1 MPCASRTRL
10 SDRKSHQGL
19 LYRRDLDGLRGI
31 AVAVVVAYHLGL
43 PIAPGGFVGVDVF
56 FVLSGFLITGLIAAE
71 LEAGA
76 FSVAGFYDRRIR
88 RIVPALVFVC
98 ACTAVLACM
107 FLLPHELK
115 QFASSLIATALSAS
129 NFWCL
134 LHSGYFDHA
143 AETQPLFHTW
153 SLGVEEQFYIVF
165 PLLLMAAFKWRR
177 DRIGVI
183 IWLLLA
189 GSLLLS
195 VVRLDAHPQSTF
207 FLLPTRAWELLTG
220 SIVALRLVPRPASRL
235 ECDAAGALGLLAIAI
250 AVFSYTPK
258 TPFPGLAALLPC
270 VGAAL
275 VIWGGQ
281 GENSLGRLLLTAR
294 PLVFLGL
301 ISYSLYLWHW
311 PLIVFANLLNV
322 EELTGLQKTA
332 VAGTSIALAA
342 LTWRFIEQPFRRR
355 GAEGFTRPAILWSG
369 GLSLG
374 GLVAVS
380 LIFILSQGLPSRF
393 SQQVLDLAD
402 AESDSSPLRK
412 KCHFDGTAKSHYED
426 TCVLGAAVPPK
437 TIVYGDS
444 HGVEFSVVLG
454 SLAKSRN
461 ESIREITASACPPA
475 ADFSL
480 PTRKECGRYNAAML
494 TKLVTIN
501 PSTIIIAANSS
512 AWSMEM
518 PDHYWPGLRNS
529 LTALSRA
536 GHRLIVLGPIP
547 HLPNHMQ
554 APATVARWTGRGHD
568 PANFKFSLGDR
579 FRDVDANLRSIAS
592 DVNATYVPVAPA
604 LCKDELCNAYLED
617 AVLYFDDNHLSV
629 RGAGIIAKKLLAPLI
644 WPEANAPILA
654 GTHPLP

>member
-1 MPCASRTRL
+1 M
-10 SDRKSHQGL
+10 SDRKFDQGL

-31 AVAVVVAYHLGL
+31 AVTVVVAYHLGF

-56 FVLSGFLITGLIAAE
+56 FVLSGFLITSLIAAE

-76 FSVAGFYDRRIR
+76 FSVVSFYDRRIR

-98 ACTAVLACM
+98 ACTAVLAYL
-107 FLLPHELK
+107 FLLPGELK
-115 QFASSLIATALSAS
+115 HFASSLLATALSVS
-129 NFWCL
+129 NFWCF

-153 SLGVEEQFYIVF
+153 SLGVEEQFYIIF
-165 PLLLMAAFKWRR
+165 PLLLMAVFKWRR
-177 DRIGVI
+177 DWVGAI
-183 IWLLLA
+183 IWLLFA
-189 GSLLLS
+189 GSLVLS
-195 VVRLDAHPQSTF
+195 VVRLEEHPQSTF

-220 SIVALRLVPRPASRL
+220 SIVALGLVPKPASRR
-235 ECDAAGALGLLAIAI
+235 ESDAAGALGLLAIAI
-250 AVFSYTPK
+250 AVFSFTSK

-281 GENSLGRLLLTAR
+281 GENAPARLLLTGR

-322 EELTGLQKTA
+322 EMLTGLQKIA
-332 VAGTSIALAA
+332 VAATSVALAA

-355 GAEGFTRPAILWSG
+355 GADGFTRPAIFWSG
-369 GLSLG
+369 GLGLG
-374 GLVAVS
+374 TLAAVS
-380 LIFILSQGLPSRF
+380 LVLISLHGIPGRF

-402 AESDSSPLRK
+402 AENDTSPWRT
-412 KCHFDGTAKSHYED
+412 KCHAVELAKGKFDD
-426 TCVLGAAVPPK
+426 TCVLGDAVPPK
-437 TIVYGDS
+437 TIIYADS
-444 HGVEFSVVLG
+444 HGVEFSFVLG

-461 ESIREITASACPPA
+461 ESVRQITASGCPPV
-475 ADFSL
+475 ADLL
-480 PTRKECGRYNAAML
+480 PNGEACARYNTEMIA
-494 TKLVTIN
+494 KLVTIS
-501 PSTIIIAANSS
+501 PATIIVAANSIT
-512 AWSMEM
+512 WSMEV
-518 PDHYWPGLRNS
+518 PERYWQGLRNS
-529 LTALSRA
+529 LAALSGA
-536 GHRLIVLGPIP
+536 GHRVIVLGPIP
-547 HLPNHMQ
+547 RLPNHMS

-568 PANFKFSLGDR
+568 PADFKFSQGDR

-604 LCKDELCNAYLED
+604 LCRDEQCSAYIED

-629 RGAGIIAKKLLAPLI
+629 HGAGIVAKKLLAPLL
-644 WPEANAPILA
+644 WPEADAPIMA
-654 GTHPLP
+654 VTHSLP

>member
-1 MPCASRTRL
+1 M

-43 PIAPGGFVGVDVF
+43 PFAPGGFVGVDVF

-76 FSVAGFYDRRIR
+76 FSVVSFYDRRIR

-98 ACTAVLACM
+98 TCTAALAYM
-107 FLLPHELK
+107 FLLPGELK
-115 QFASSLIATALSAS
+115 QFASSLIATALSVS
-129 NFWCL
+129 NLWCL
-134 LHSGYFDHA
+134 LYSGYFDHA

-177 DRIGVI
+177 DRIAVI

-220 SIVALRLVPRPASRL
+220 SIIALGLVPKPASRL
-235 ECDAAGALGLLAIAI
+235 ERDAASALGLLAIAI
-250 AVFSYTPK
+250 AVFSYTSK

-281 GENSLGRLLLTAR
+281 GENSPGRLLLTAR
-294 PLVFLGL
+294 PLVLLGL

-322 EELTGLQKTA
+322 EALTGLQKTA
-332 VAGTSIALAA
+332 VAGTSLALAA

-355 GAEGFTRPAILWSG
+355 GADGFTRPAIFWSG

-374 GLVAVS
+374 GLVAAALVLTS
-380 LIFILSQGLPSRF
+380 SQGMPSRF

-402 AESDSSPLRK
+402 AESDSSPLRA
-412 KCHFDGTAKSHYED
+412 KCHALDLANGSFDN
-426 TCVLGAAVPPK
+426 TCVLGEAVPPK
-437 TIVYGDS
+437 IIVYADS
-444 HGVEFSVVLG
+444 HGAEFSAVLG

-461 ESIREITASACPPA
+461 ESIRQVTASGCPPV
-475 ADFSL
+475 ADL
-480 PTRKECGRYNAAML
+480 MHLGEACARYNTKMIA
-494 TKLVTIN
+494 KLVTID
-501 PSTIIIAANSS
+501 PATIIIVANSS
-512 AWSMEM
+512 AWSNDE
-518 PDHYWPGLRNS
+518 PERYWRGLRNS
-529 LTALSRA
+529 VAALSGA
-536 GHRLIVLGPIP
+536 GHRLIVMGPIP
-547 HLPNHMQ
+547 HLPNHMG
-554 APATVARWTGRGHD
+554 APATIARWTDRGND
-568 PANFKFSLGDR
+568 PADFKFSPEER
-579 FRDVDANLRSIAS
+579 FLSVDAHLRSIAAE
-592 DVNATYVPVAPA
+592 VNATYVPVAPE
-604 LCKDELCNAYLED
+604 LCKDQRCSAYLED
-617 AVLYFDDNHLSV
+617 AVLYYDDNHLSM
-629 RGAGIIAKKLLAPLI
+629 RGADILARKLLVPLL
-644 WPEANAPILA
+644 WPDANKPILA
-654 GTHPLP
+654 GTQTLP

>member
-1 MPCASRTRL
+1 M

-31 AVAVVVAYHLGL
+31 AVAVVVAYHLDL

-56 FVLSGFLITGLIAAE
+56 FVLSGFLITSLIAAE
-71 LEAGA
+71 LKAGA
-76 FSVAGFYDRRIR
+76 FSVVSFYDRRIR

-98 ACTAVLACM
+98 ACAAVLAYM
-107 FLLPHELK
+107 FLLPGELK
-115 QFASSLIATALSAS
+115 QFASSLIATALSVS

-143 AETQPLFHTW
+143 AGTQPLFHTW

-177 DRIGVI
+177 DRVGVI

-189 GSLLLS
+189 ASLLLS

-207 FLLPTRAWELLTG
+207 FLLPTRAWELLAG
-220 SIVALRLVPRPASRL
+220 SVIAMGLVPKPASRL
-235 ECDAAGALGLLAIAI
+235 ESDAAVALGLLAIAI
-250 AVFSYTPK
+250 AVFSYTSK

-281 GENSLGRLLLTAR
+281 GENTPGRLLLTAR

-322 EELTGLQKTA
+322 EAPTGLQKTA

-355 GAEGFTRPAILWSG
+355 GAEGFSRPAILWSG

-374 GLVAVS
+374 ALVAAS
-380 LIFILSQGLPSRF
+380 LVLHLGHGMPGRF

-402 AESDSSPLRK
+402 AEHDSSPLRE
-412 KCHFDGTAKSHYED
+412 KCHFDGTAKGNYED
-426 TCVLGAAVPPK
+426 TCVLGEAVPPK

-444 HGVEFSVVLG
+444 HGVEFSAVLG
-454 SLAKSRN
+454 SLAKTRS
-461 ESIREITASACPPA
+461 ESVRQITASACPPA

-494 TKLVTIN
+494 AKLVTLN
-501 PSTIIIAANSS
+501 PATIIIAANSS
-512 AWSMEM
+512 AWSTEM
-518 PDHYWPGLRNS
+518 PGQYWQGLRNS

-554 APATVARWTGRGHD
+554 APAAIARWTGRGHD
-568 PANFKFSLGDR
+568 PADFKFSQDDR
-579 FRDVDANLRSIAS
+579 FHDVDANLRSIAS
-592 DVNATYVPVAPA
+592 DVNATYVPLAPA
-604 LCKDELCNAYLED
+604 LCKDEWCSAYIED
-617 AVLYFDDNHLSV
+617 AVLYYDDNHLSV
-629 RGAGIIAKKLLAPLI
+629 RGAGIIAKKLLAPLL
-644 WPEANAPILA
+644 WPDANAPILA